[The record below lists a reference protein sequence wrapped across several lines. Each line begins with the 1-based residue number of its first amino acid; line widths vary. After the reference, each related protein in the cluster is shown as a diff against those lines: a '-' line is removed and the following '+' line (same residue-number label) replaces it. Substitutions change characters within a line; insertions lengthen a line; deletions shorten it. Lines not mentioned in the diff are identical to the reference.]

1 MMTEYCNFTN
11 KINGIQQFQN
21 PLSNCSFPSSSTS
34 STPHATLN
42 MLATQIDENYCTNSV
57 SMTLNPAT
65 NYQFMNAFNSNEMMS
80 SASTASSSTNTTTT
94 NSPQATSL
102 FPTFHN
108 IHSQPND
115 YVNSQQTELVNQSYA
130 NANAN
135 NYGTYAFNSTM
146 DQSFTQYDSSN
157 PSTWCYNNE
166 SLIVKK
172 HPTSKA
178 TKINPNSTLTEIKVN
193 NEFNSSGNTF
203 QHFNE
208 NGTSVVLNDYTSTPV
223 PISSKKSS
231 KSKNRE
237 NKSNDIKI
245 NSKSASNVN
254 KQKKDDL
261 LTSTSNVSKKQFLNH
276 QSNDVMV
283 KREFDETS
291 FVNGIGNV
299 CTANSNGRKC
309 LTWACKICKKKSS
322 TPDRRKQATLRERRR
337 LRKVNE
343 AFETLKRRT
352 CPNPNQRLPKVEILR
367 NAIEYIENLEELLKV
382 NTKANQSTNITKQ
395 KLQAYS
401 ALSSASLLNSDD
413 RSNSSDVSGRSFFDS
428 FLFSSNLEFFRVIK
442 AHTNQQHSNMKRPLI
457 TWVSWIFLRE
467 DLFL

>member
-1 MMTEYCNFTN
+1 
-11 KINGIQQFQN
+11 
-21 PLSNCSFPSSSTS
+21 
-34 STPHATLN
+34 
-42 MLATQIDENYCTNSV
+42 
-57 SMTLNPAT
+57 
-65 NYQFMNAFNSNEMMS
+65 
-80 SASTASSSTNTTTT
+80 
-94 NSPQATSL
+94 
-102 FPTFHN
+102 
-108 IHSQPND
+108 
-115 YVNSQQTELVNQSYA
+115 
-130 NANAN
+130 
-135 NYGTYAFNSTM
+135 
-146 DQSFTQYDSSN
+146 
-157 PSTWCYNNE
+157 
-166 SLIVKK
+166 VKK

-254 KQKKDDL
+254 KQKKDDY

-382 NTKANQSTNITKQ
+382 NTKSNQSANLTKQ

-401 ALSSASLLNSDD
+401 ALSSTSLLNSDD
-413 RSNSSDVSGRSFFDS
+413 NRSNSSDVSW
-428 FLFSSNLEFFRVIK
+428 K
-442 AHTNQQHSNMKRPLI
+442 
-457 TWVSWIFLRE
+457 
-467 DLFL
+467 